1 MVGPN
6 GTMSV
11 HNQDTDTANT
21 DMAAK
26 VLAYLQ
32 SGVGNRPGIK
42 PRIDK
47 ILKDKGCTK

>member
-11 HNQDTDTANT
+11 HNQDTDTADNERRMET
-21 DMAAK
+21 LLAGVEDLPA
-26 VLAYLQ
+26 VLR
-32 SGVGNRPGIK
+32 NRIK
-42 PRIDK
+42 K